1 MGGVGVASEVWVV
14 SIERAVVEVLLVDP
28 NMAEAGFN
36 RFGVGG
42 RLTSSGGRVC
52 LGGIA
57 AACNNATIVA
67 TIIRFMFSLFELHE
81 VCCGS
86 QAWKTRF
93 KY

>member
-1 MGGVGVASEVWVV
+1 MHTLSKPSEGCSVFVFGSGTGFLGCWVTY
-14 SIERAVVEVLLVDP
+14 P

-57 AACNNATIVA
+57 AACNKATIVA
-67 TIIRFMFSLFELHE
+67 TIIRFMYTS
-81 VCCGS
+81 
-86 QAWKTRF
+86 
-93 KY
+93 